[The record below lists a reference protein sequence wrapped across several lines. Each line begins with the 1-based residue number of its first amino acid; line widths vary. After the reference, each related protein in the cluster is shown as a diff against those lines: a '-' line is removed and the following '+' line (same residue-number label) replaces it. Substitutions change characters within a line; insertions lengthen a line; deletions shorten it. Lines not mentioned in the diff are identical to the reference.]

1 MTFSDG
7 LRSERD
13 DGPWR
18 RWKIAAL
25 RFRRSRD
32 GSAAIEFAILAI
44 PYFLIIFAILETFV
58 AFIAEQTV
66 NAAVD
71 TLSRQLRTGNIT
83 YQLSRSTDKT
93 VVQFRQLF
101 CNEISFLLTC
111 DANEVATPNRLW
123 LDVRSFSTFS
133 AMPTTIA
140 TTSGSL
146 DTSSFAF
153 TPGGASS
160 INMLRAFYYWPVT
173 TDLVRPYIATIHR
186 PGVSSNSDYLI
197 VSTTAFQNENYP

>member
-1 MTFSDG
+1 MVFPDG
-7 LRSERD
+7 TRD
-13 DGPWR
+13 KSNGRWR
-18 RWKIAAL
+18 RWKLVARRL
-25 RFRRSRD
+25 RRSRD

-71 TLSRQLRTGNIT
+71 TLGRQLRTGNIT
-83 YQLSRSTDKT
+83 YNQARSTDKT
-93 VVQFRQLF
+93 NTEFRQLF

-111 DANEVATPNRLW
+111 DAAEVATPNRLW
-123 LDVRSFSTFS
+123 LDVRTYTAFS

-197 VSTTAFQNENYP
+197 VSTLAFQNENYP

>member
-1 MTFSDG
+1 MVFPDGTRDKRDG
-7 LRSERD
+7 L
-13 DGPWR
+13 WR
-18 RWKIAAL
+18 RWRLVARRL
-25 RFRRSRD
+25 RRSRE

-71 TLSRQLRTGNIT
+71 TLGRQLRTGNIT
-83 YQLSRSTDKT
+83 YNQARSTDKT
-93 VVQFRQLF
+93 ATEFRQLF

-111 DANEVATPNRLW
+111 DAAEVATPNRLW
-123 LDVRSFSTFS
+123 LDVRTYTAFS

-197 VSTTAFQNENYP
+197 VSTLAFQNENYP

>member
-1 MTFSDG
+1 MVFPDG
-7 LRSERD
+7 TRD
-13 DGPWR
+13 KSNGRWR
-18 RWKIAAL
+18 RWKLVARRL
-25 RFRRSRD
+25 RRSRD

-44 PYFLIIFAILETFV
+44 PYFLIIFAILEKFV

-71 TLSRQLRTGNIT
+71 TLGRQLRTGNIT
-83 YQLSRSTDKT
+83 YNQARSTDKT
-93 VVQFRQLF
+93 NTEFRQLF

-111 DANEVATPNRLW
+111 DAAEVATPNRLW
-123 LDVRSFSTFS
+123 LDVRTYTAFS

-197 VSTTAFQNENYP
+197 VSTLAFQNENYP

>member
-1 MTFSDG
+1 MVFPDG
-7 LRSERD
+7 TRD
-13 DGPWR
+13 KRDGRWR
-18 RWKIAAL
+18 RWRLVARRL
-25 RFRRSRD
+25 RRSRD

-71 TLSRQLRTGNIT
+71 TLGRQLRTGNIT
-83 YQLSRSTDKT
+83 YNQARSTDKT
-93 VVQFRQLF
+93 ATEFRQLF

-111 DANEVATPNRLW
+111 DAAEVATPNRLW
-123 LDVRSFSTFS
+123 LDVRTYTAFS

-197 VSTTAFQNENYP
+197 VSTLAFQNENYP

>member
-1 MTFSDG
+1 MVFPDG
-7 LRSERD
+7 TRD
-13 DGPWR
+13 KRDGRWR
-18 RWKIAAL
+18 RWILAARRL
-25 RFRRSRD
+25 RRSRD

-66 NAAVD
+66 NSAVD
-71 TLSRQLRTGNIT
+71 TLGRQLRTGNIT
-83 YQLSRSTDKT
+83 YNQARSTDKT
-93 VVQFRQLF
+93 ATEFRQLF

-111 DANEVATPNRLW
+111 DADEVATPNRLW
-123 LDVRSFSTFS
+123 LDVRTFSAFS

-140 TTSGSL
+140 TTAGSL

-197 VSTTAFQNENYP
+197 VSTMAFQNENYP